1 MLENVELRK
10 KFVPKRDEVKE
21 DWTKRHK
28 KEIYYLYSSPNTIRM
43 ITTKSIRL
51 V

>member
-1 MLENVELRK
+1 MLEYMELRK
-10 KFVPKRDEVKE
+10 KFGPKRDEVTG

-28 KEIYYLYSSPNTIRM
+28 KETYNLYSSPNTIRM
-43 ITTKSIRL
+43 IMTKSIRL

>member
-10 KFVPKRDEVKE
+10 KFGPKRDEVTGNWK
-21 DWTKRHK
+21 KKHK
-28 KEIYYLYSSPNTIRM
+28 NAIYDLYCSPNTIQM
-43 ITTKSIRL
+43 TMTKSIRL

>member
-1 MLENVELRK
+1 MLENVQLRK
-10 KFVPKRDEVKE
+10 KFGPKRDEVTR

-28 KEIYYLYSSPNTIRM
+28 KEVYDLYSSPNTIRM
-43 ITTKSIRL
+43 IMTKSIRL